1 MQSVCICWAEL
12 KWGETLMLHFGFC
25 DFPAK
30 KPRLGF
36 SPSRIWTL
44 ECLLDGGNKLD
55 GAPWTCC
62 ILRRHEC
69 APTSGLGKF
78 LHPQR
83 CAIAGRT
90 AGRGARPAAGI
101 ARGRNTR
108 LRAA

>member
-1 MQSVCICWAEL
+1 MHLVCNCRAES
-12 KWGETLMLHFGFC
+12 KWGETLMLLFDFR

-36 SPSRIWTL
+36 SPSRIWTF
-44 ECLLDGGNKLD
+44 ECSLDGGNKLD

-69 APTSGLGKF
+69 APTSDLGKF

-83 CAIAGRT
+83 STIAGRT
-90 AGRGARPAAGI
+90 AGRGARPAPGI
-101 ARGRNTR
+101 PHGKYP
-108 LRAA
+108 